1 MTDLKKIDV
10 WIVEDNAD
18 YREQLAEELN
28 LDDSVYCSNAL
39 GSFEETRELL
49 KRLPPPDALLIDL
62 NLPGTHGLEAIAEL
76 KKDYPL
82 VLTMVLTISG
92 QRKTVFDALRA
103 GASGYLL
110 KSEPP
115 ETIIKDISELCEG
128 GAPLSSSLV
137 PYVLDSI
144 RKTTQNTD
152 SSANLSGREF
162 EILKLL
168 ADGCSRSEIGVKLSV
183 ATVTVD
189 YHLRGLYGKLGVRS
203 TTAAVAKAFRSGI
216 LS

>member
-1 MTDLKKIDV
+1 MNDSKQVDV
-10 WIVEDNAD
+10 WIVEDNFD
-18 YREQLAEELN
+18 YREQLAEELS
-28 LDDSVYCSNAL
+28 LDERIHCSHAL
-39 GSFEETRELL
+39 GSFEEARELL
-49 KRLPPPDALLIDL
+49 VSASPPDVALLDL
-62 NLPGTHGLEAIAEL
+62 NLPGTHGLDAIAEL
-76 KKDYPL
+76 KQTHPL
-82 VLTMVLTISG
+82 ILTMVLTISG
-92 QRKTVFDALRA
+92 QRKTVFNALRA

-115 ETIIKDISELCEG
+115 ETIIKDICELSEG

-144 RKTTQNTD
+144 KTSPQSPD
-152 SSANLSGREF
+152 SSLKLGEREL

-189 YHLRGLYGKLGVRS
+189 YHLRGLYAKLGVRS
-203 TTAAVAKAFRSGI
+203 TTAAVAKAFRYGV
-216 LS
+216 LR